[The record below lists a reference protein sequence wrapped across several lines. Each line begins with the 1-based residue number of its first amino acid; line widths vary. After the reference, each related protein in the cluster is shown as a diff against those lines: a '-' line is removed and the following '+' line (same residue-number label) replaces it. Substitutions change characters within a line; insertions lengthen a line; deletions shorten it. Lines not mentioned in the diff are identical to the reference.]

1 MKSVRVIKEYGS
13 LVSIGV
19 GDKQRPDK
27 CPCQVFLC
35 SRPNVM
41 PYVGGSV
48 LIKAQSSI
56 E

>member
-1 MKSVRVIKEYGS
+1 MEYDS

-19 GDKQRPDK
+19 GVKQRPDI

-35 SRPNVM
+35 SRPDALC
-41 PYVGGSV
+41 GSV